1 MFRGTFLSCFKILPF
16 KATKYVLEHPE
27 VFQFHKRPRRLSHQ
41 GYHSPFHKHSE
52 NSAASLTRSWL
63 TEKVKVSLKEQALR
77 RQTALPHVLFHAA
90 VVFSAASSPSP
101 LTREGLNKSPG
112 TERNCHPFLARQP
125 QCSARVCA
133 IIQPLTPISL
143 FWSITVSHTENLCD
157 TNSFQEKQTIAK
169 DKHGEPFTATLPT
182 RITKNLLKRL
192 KLKIL
197 PYLRRD
203 GTRFFRCKTCK

>member
-1 MFRGTFLSCFKILPF
+1 MFQGTFLSCFKILPF

-41 GYHSPFHKHSE
+41 GYHGPFHKHSE
-52 NSAASLTRSWL
+52 NSVASLTRSWL

-77 RQTALPHVLFHAA
+77 RQTALPHVLLRPA

-112 TERNCHPFLARQP
+112 TERNCRPFLARQP

-133 IIQPLTPISL
+133 IIQPLYPDFTVLKYHCIPHRKSL
-143 FWSITVSHTENLCD
+143 RYQQLPREANNCQGRAWRTFHSNFAYQNNQKPTKKAYTENPAIS
-157 TNSFQEKQTIAK
+157 TTWRNTVF
-169 DKHGEPFTATLPT
+169 
-182 RITKNLLKRL
+182 
-192 KLKIL
+192 
-197 PYLRRD
+197 
-203 GTRFFRCKTCK
+203 